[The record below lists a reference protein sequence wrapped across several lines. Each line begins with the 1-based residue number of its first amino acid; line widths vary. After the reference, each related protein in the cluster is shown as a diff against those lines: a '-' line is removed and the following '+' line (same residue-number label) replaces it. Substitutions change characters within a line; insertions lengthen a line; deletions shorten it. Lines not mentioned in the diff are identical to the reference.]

1 MNNESIAKTV
11 NAEIQLRLRAF
22 GNMQSSF
29 NVYADADFLS
39 KNPSLVLK
47 AHEAYTGSK
56 VAADYLFGF
65 RKFCKEQDYNEYE
78 TGRYLF
84 NQCFTKGFNSLY
96 ANPPECAAMA
106 IYLALRKNH
115 NTLDQVSRAL
125 VIDHHYKQHLTK
137 VLHQFAVVG
146 EVPAKNEDIRLPFRK
161 VGTFLHSS
169 LPTRIDQPWAI
180 DATFN
185 LACPLSEYP
194 TLLGNAVSLMT
205 KEDSVFEKVRPP
217 IATVMGWSEK
227 NIRVLGS
234 ATEKKL
240 KDRYQIANSMQPMA
254 FYNSVFNAELLLML
268 VTQRSMRLDISEN
281 DGAIGSST
289 LF

>member
-1 MNNESIAKTV
+1 MNNESIAKSV
-11 NAEIQLRLRAF
+11 NTEIQLRLRAF

-47 AHEAYTGSK
+47 AHEAYVGSK
-56 VAADYLFGF
+56 AAADYLFAF
-65 RKFCKEQDYNEYE
+65 RKFCKERGYNEYE

-84 NQCFTKGFNSLY
+84 NLCFTKDFNSLY
-96 ANPPECAAMA
+96 ANPSECTAMA
-106 IYLALRKNH
+106 IYLALRKGH
-115 NTLDQVSRAL
+115 STLDQVSHAL
-125 VIDHHYKQHLTK
+125 VIDHHYKRHLTK

-146 EVPAKNEDIRLPFRK
+146 EVPAKNEDIKVPLRK
-161 VGTFLHSS
+161 VGTFLHNR
-169 LPTRIDQPWAI
+169 LPAQIDQPWAI

-185 LACPLSEYP
+185 LTCPLSEYP
-194 TLLGNAVSLMT
+194 TLLGSAISMMT

-217 IATVMGWSEK
+217 IATVMGWTEK
-227 NIRVLGS
+227 NIKVLGG

-268 VTQRSMRLDISEN
+268 VTQRSTRLDISEN